1 MYVCMYVCMYVYKN
15 NFKKKREK
23 LKLQA
28 MIEMKHTYKQKTNN
42 TPQEKND
49 TLCDK
54 TQRNLQKKIKA

>member
-1 MYVCMYVCMYVYKN
+1 MYVYKN